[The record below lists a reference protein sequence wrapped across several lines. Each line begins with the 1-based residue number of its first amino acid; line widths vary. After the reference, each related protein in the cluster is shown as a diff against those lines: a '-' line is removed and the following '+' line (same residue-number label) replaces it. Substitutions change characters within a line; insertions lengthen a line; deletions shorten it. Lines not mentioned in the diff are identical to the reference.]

1 MLECETL
8 RRKLVEHTAD
18 HEKQLNTLRLQ
29 QVQICLCAC
38 VCWENAPLRDTGVAF
53 HRNSDSKKRRQ
64 LQRQR
69 QQQLQRQLQRQ
80 CWRRRRR
87 RQRRQRRRQRRQRRR
102 RQQTARFRGPP
113 RRWAR
118 RRANGISF
126 DKRSQPQ
133 PEMWSTTCNCY
144 DDHCHHKPP
153 IKSCVVFIGACRRHP
168 VACSEPPCAC
178 WSSGRGHLL
187 LSLN

>member
-87 RQRRQRRRQRRQRRR
+87 RQRRQQRRRQRRQRRR
-102 RQQTARFRGPP
+102 RQQKAP
-113 RRWAR
+113 RWAR
-118 RRANGISF
+118 RRASGISF

-133 PEMWSTTCNCY
+133 PEMWSTTCKCCRRRTRTTQGRTMT
-144 DDHCHHKPP
+144 DDHCHK
-153 IKSCVVFIGACRRHP
+153 
-168 VACSEPPCAC
+168 
-178 WSSGRGHLL
+178 
-187 LSLN
+187 